1 MHARAAVFG
10 AIPLASS
17 ALNACRRAAS
27 ALAVTATSRLL
38 AALGPVAGEMVG
50 ERYGLKQ
57 YWGRTP
63 STPREY
69 PLGDR
74 RCPTPPAYREIDGV
88 ITKVSPWSVADTV
101 ARLTRLLVERNIE
114 LFAVIDHSGGAERA
128 GLQLR
133 DTKVVIFGNPAAG
146 TPVMVDA
153 PLAALDLPLKVL
165 IWADGP
171 TTRVSYTSPGAL
183 AARYGFGLALAQR
196 LAAIE
201 VLTDAVIND
210 QRPS

>member
-1 MHARAAVFG
+1 M
-10 AIPLASS
+10 SD
-17 ALNACRRAAS
+17 
-27 ALAVTATSRLL
+27 
-38 AALGPVAGEMVG
+38 
-50 ERYGLKQ
+50 
-57 YWGRTP
+57 
-63 STPREY
+63 ST
-69 PLGDR
+69 
-74 RCPTPPAYREIDGV
+74 AYREIDGV

-133 DTKVVIFGNPAAG
+133 DTKLVIFGNPAAG

-165 IWADGP
+165 VWADGP

>member
-1 MHARAAVFG
+1 VRHSYGNGAVFG
-10 AIPLASS
+10 AVPLASS

-38 AALGPVAGEMVG
+38 AALGPVACEMVG

-57 YWGRTP
+57 YRGRTP

-74 RCPTPPAYREIDGV
+74 RCPTPPRTARSTVLSPRSVHGRSLTHRGAADASAGRAKYR
-88 ITKVSPWSVADTV
+88 
-101 ARLTRLLVERNIE
+101 
-114 LFAVIDHSGGAERA
+114 AVRGDRPQRRAERA

-133 DTKVVIFGNPAAG
+133 DTKLVIFGNPAAG

-165 IWADGP
+165 
-171 TTRVSYTSPGAL
+171 V
-183 AARYGFGLALAQR
+183 
-196 LAAIE
+196 
-201 VLTDAVIND
+201 
-210 QRPS
+210 